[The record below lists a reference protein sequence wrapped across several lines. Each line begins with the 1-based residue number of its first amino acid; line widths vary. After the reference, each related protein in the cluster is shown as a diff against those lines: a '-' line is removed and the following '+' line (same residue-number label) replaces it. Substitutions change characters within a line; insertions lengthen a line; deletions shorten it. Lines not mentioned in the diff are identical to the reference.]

1 MAGEVGAAGTARA
14 ATWCCGRPPSW
25 RAVIDANGVTNLLVA
40 GLDGGEVEDD
50 DDAAVLHGVAD
61 ELVQPDD
68 AELLQ
73 LPPQHPARTVSALCG
88 PPHAT
93 WGGGGGGEGADPT
106 AGGGAM
112 RRSAPA
118 PCPSSS

>member
-1 MAGEVGAAGTARA
+1 MAGGAGSNGAPAERRAQCVLRGATGGPGRKKRQAADAVGAAGAAGA
-14 ATWCCGRPPSW
+14 ATWCCGRAPRRSW
-25 RAVIDANGVTNLLVA
+25 RAVIDAHRVTDLLVA

-73 LPPQHPARTVSALCG
+73 LTPQHPARTVSAV
-88 PPHAT
+88 
-93 WGGGGGGEGADPT
+93 
-106 AGGGAM
+106 
-112 RRSAPA
+112 
-118 PCPSSS
+118 